1 MTRHAAILGCL
12 GPVLTVEETAFF
24 RDVRPWG
31 FVLFK
36 RNVETPDQ
44 VRALTAALRETVDD
58 PNTPILIDQEGGRVQ
73 RLGPPHWRR
82 YPPGRAY
89 GALSTNDPLI
99 RREITRLGA
108 RLLAHDLSA
117 VGINVDCVPVL
128 DVPVPGAHDI
138 IGDRAYGETVA
149 AVATLGRAA
158 AEGLIAGG
166 VLPIIKHMPGHGRSM
181 ADSHET
187 LPVVEASLAEL
198 EAVDF
203 EPFRILSDM
212 PMAMSAHV
220 VYTAVDP
227 RNPATTSRT
236 AIRQV
241 IRGSIGFDGLLMTD
255 DLSMKALD
263 GDFET
268 RARKALAAGCDMIL
282 HCNGRMDEMK
292 AVVAGARTLAGKAK
306 RRADAALARLARSP
320 EPFDVEAGI
329 ARFDAAF
336 DGRLAA

>member
-1 MTRHAAILGCL
+1 MTRHAVILGCL

-36 RNVETPDQ
+36 RNIETPDQ

-89 GALSTNDPLI
+89 GAIATNDPLV

-149 AVATLGRAA
+149 EVATLGRAA

-181 ADSHET
+181 ADSHEN

-227 RNPATTSRT
+227 LNPATTSRKV
-236 AIRQV
+236 IRQV

-282 HCNGRMDEMK
+282 HCNGRIDEMQ
-292 AVVAGARTLAGKAK
+292 AVVAGAKTLAGKAK

-320 EPFDVEAGI
+320 EPFDVEAAI

-336 DGRLAA
+336 DGRLAT